1 MKRRSGGSSTD
12 GHLGGSSS
20 SLSQEPA
27 SNNGSTFSLPR
38 SSSRVTE
45 SGYTTSVFPIPLP
58 FGNYTPGNEFLS
70 LARKLKCS
78 ILHFLHGHAGS
89 WKGPGVG

>member
-1 MKRRSGGSSTD
+1 MLCVFQRRGTKRRSGGSSTD

-20 SLSQEPA
+20 SLSQEHA

-45 SGYTTSVFPIPLP
+45 SGYSTSVFPTIPLP
-58 FGNYTPGNEFLS
+58 FGNYTPGNVISFCTYE
-70 LARKLKCS
+70 
-78 ILHFLHGHAGS
+78 HFTCG
-89 WKGPGVG
+89 KQIK